1 MGSCVVGEG
10 LVVVVIGVVVGVN
23 GLVGR
28 KAEIP
33 KIIFI
38 INAARGET
46 ANTTLIVQ
54 IQIKI
59 VYLKKEE
66 RYITNLYCQMWI
78 NIHKIRQY
86 KLC

>member
-54 IQIKI
+54 IEIKI
-59 VYLKKEE
+59 VYLKKKKVH
-66 RYITNLYCQMWI
+66 YQSLLSNVDKYTQNKTI
-78 NIHKIRQY
+78 
-86 KLC
+86 